1 LFNSFSFRVLSQ
13 TGAVIVC
20 KIITNRIFS
29 IFLTFTTGYFNGAGE
44 QLFMKNQKGFSLIEL
59 LIVVVIIGIIASI
72 AIPNL
77 LASRRSAN
85 EASAISS
92 MRTLVTAEATY
103 SSSLGAG
110 NYGNLQA
117 LNGGG
122 LVDGTLGGGASGTET
137 GKSGYTFLITAVNA
151 TATSHPQF
159 DLNTKPQQFGT
170 GFSGTGSRSFMVNE
184 TGILY
189 YQIADIP
196 VSTSWAGV
204 TATNRVPTPGTTL

>member
-1 LFNSFSFRVLSQ
+1 
-13 TGAVIVC
+13 
-20 KIITNRIFS
+20 
-29 IFLTFTTGYFNGAGE
+29 
-44 QLFMKNQKGFSLIEL
+44 MKNQKGFSLIEL

-92 MRTLVTAEATY
+92 MRTIVTAEATY

-122 LVDGTLGGGASGTET
+122 LIDGILGGEASGTET
-137 GKSGYTFLITAVNA
+137 GKSGYTFLITVVNA
-151 TATSHPQF
+151 TGTNHPQF

-184 TGILY
+184 AGILY
-189 YQIADIP
+189 YQIADIS
-196 VSTSWAGV
+196 VSTPWAGV
-204 TATNRVPTPGTTL
+204 TATNRVPTPGITLQ